1 MEREYYLPDGDNERE
16 LWLTNF
22 YTGVAALALIT
33 AWDISTGQL
42 TSLEND
48 KNAFRYSLV
57 FLAAAVSFKT
67 TSTAS
72 KDALNHGVSTSTPQ
86 AFPVFTP
93 PAGAPTPVPP
103 GIFDRI
109 NLFVGQLK
117 KNNLYTEAI
126 GIALGIVGAEIVV
139 NFATLKP
146 TLKLDTSGGW
156 IYVHYVRDHAEGI
169 FLYSKRGTETAFTL
183 LAMVTKTSYVDARPN
198 LVVGQAEER
207 QYQAFYMVGD
217 VAVGL
222 ISLVASITC

>member
-1 MEREYYLPDGDNERE
+1 MEHEYYLPDGDNERE

-22 YTGVAALALIT
+22 YTGVAALALIP
-33 AWDISTGQL
+33 AWNISTAQL
-42 TSLEND
+42 TSVEND

-72 KDALNHGVSTSTPQ
+72 KEALNRGDSTSTPQ
-86 AFPVFTP
+86 AFPVFVP
-93 PAGAPTPVPP
+93 PAGMPTAVPP

-117 KNNLYTEAI
+117 KNALYTETI
-126 GIALGIVGAEIVV
+126 GTTLDVIGAAVVV

-146 TLKLDTSGGW
+146 TLKLETSGGS
-156 IYVHYVRDHAEGI
+156 IYVHYVRGHAEGI
-169 FLYSKRGTETAFTL
+169 LLYSKRGTETAFTL
-183 LAMVTKTSYVDARPN
+183 LAMVTNTSYVDARPN

>member
-156 IYVHYVRDHAEGI
+156 IYVHYVRGHAEGI
-169 FLYSKRGTETAFTL
+169 LLYSKRGTETAFTL